1 MSLIKS
7 VATVGGFTMI
17 SRVLGFLRDI
27 LMASVLGAGP
37 VADAFFVAFRIPN
50 MFRRL
55 VAEGAFSAA
64 FIPLFARKL
73 EAEGKDIALEF
84 AGQALSILV
93 GFLLIFSALFMIFMP
108 FMMLWLAP
116 GFTPDGNR
124 FDLAVDFTRVT
135 FPYLTAMAIVA
146 LLGGVLNVF
155 YKFAAMAAAPILL
168 NIILIGCLLYGLGQT
183 ESQVGMLLAVGVAI
197 AGLAQV
203 IFLAIACWR
212 ADIAIKPGRPVFNA
226 DIKRLFR
233 LMLPGA
239 LGAGV
244 MQINILVGTIIASFL
259 ATGSISYLYYA
270 DRVYQL
276 PLGVIGIA
284 VGTALLPMLSRQL
297 RAGEEK
303 TALNSMNRAMELSL
317 LLTLPAAAALLVI
330 PEEITSVLFQHGEFT
345 PAASQSTA
353 AALLAF
359 STGLPAYVL
368 VKILAPGFFAR
379 EDTTTPV
386 IVGVLAMILNVVL
399 SLILIRFFDHVGIAL
414 ATSLSSWFNVLLLFV
429 ILRRRGHYTADTRL
443 LRRLLGILIATAIM
457 AVGLYIA
464 RENLAE
470 LFNGDLTSRIG
481 ALVSLIIGGSLLY
494 AIGIIFTGTAR
505 LKEIKSML
513 KQRPDA

>member
-1 MSLIKS
+1 MNLIKS
-7 VATVGGFTMI
+7 VATVGGYTMI

-37 VADAFFVAFRIPN
+37 VADVFLVAFRIPN

-73 EAEGKDIALEF
+73 ESEGKEMALEF
-84 AGQALSILV
+84 AGHSLSVLT

-108 FMMLWLAP
+108 VMMQFLAP
-116 GFTPDGNR
+116 GFEISGMR
-124 FDLAVDFTRVT
+124 YELAVEYTRIT

-146 LLGGVLNVF
+146 LLGGILNAF

-168 NIILIGCLLYGLGQT
+168 NIILIGSL
-183 ESQVGMLLAVGVAI
+183 LLAFNEREETVGLILCWSVAA
-197 AGLAQV
+197 AGLAQIV
-203 IFLAIACWR
+203 YLTIACWR
-212 ADIAIKPGRPVFNA
+212 SDIKVRLGRPVINK

-233 LMLPGA
+233 LMLPGM

-244 MQINILVGTIIASFL
+244 MQINILVGTIIASLL

-297 RAGEEK
+297 RSGEEK
-303 TALNSMNRAMELSL
+303 TALNSMNRAMELSM
-317 LLTLPAAAALLVI
+317 LLTLPAAAALMII
-330 PEEITSVLFQHGEFT
+330 PEEIITVLFQHGEFT
-345 PAASQSTA
+345 ETASLATA
-353 AALLAF
+353 MALLAF
-359 STGLPAYVL
+359 ATGLPAYVL

-386 IVGVLAMILNVVL
+386 VAGVLAMILNVIL
-399 SLILIRFFDHVGIAL
+399 SLVLIRYIDHVGIAV
-414 ATSLSSWFNVLLLFV
+414 ATSLSSWFNVIFLF
-429 ILRRRGHYTADTRL
+429 ITLRRRGHYTADKRL
-443 LRRLLGILIATAIM
+443 LRRLVGIILATIIM
-457 AVGLYIA
+457 AGSLYIA
-464 RENLAE
+464 RDFLDS
-470 LFNGDLTSRIG
+470 LFAGDVTNRIMALG
-481 ALVSLIIGGSLLY
+481 ALVAGGGGIYVIGVLI
-494 AIGIIFTGTAR
+494 TGAAPLTD
-505 LKEIKSML
+505 IKNML
-513 KQRPDA
+513 KRRPNA

>member
-7 VATVGGFTMI
+7 VATVGGYTMI

-73 EAEGKDIALEF
+73 ETEGKDIALEF
-84 AGQALSILV
+84 AGHAMSILV

-108 FMMLWLAP
+108 VMMLLLAP
-116 GFTPDGNR
+116 GFSPDGLR
-124 FDLAVDFTRVT
+124 FDLAVDFTRIT

-146 LLGGVLNVF
+146 LLGGILNVF

-168 NIILIGCLLYGLGQT
+168 NIILITCLLLGFGKT
-183 ESQVGMLLAVGVAI
+183 ENFVGMLLSAGVAL

-203 IFLAIACWR
+203 IFLVIACRR
-212 ADIAIKPGRPVFNA
+212 ADIRIPLARPVVNK
-226 DIKRLFR
+226 DVKRLFR

-244 MQINILVGTIIASFL
+244 MQINILVGTIIASYL

-297 RAGEEK
+297 RAGEDK
-303 TALNSMNRAMELSL
+303 TAMNSMNRAVELSM
-317 LLTLPAAAALLVI
+317 LLTLPAAAALMIV
-330 PEEITSVLFQHGEFT
+330 PREITSVLFQHGEFT
-345 PAASQSTA
+345 AAASEATA
-353 AALLAF
+353 TALFAF
-359 STGLPAYVL
+359 ATGLPAYVL

-386 IVGVLAMILNVVL
+386 IAGVLAMILNVGL
-399 SLILIRFFDHVGIAL
+399 SLVLIRYIDHVGIAL
-414 ATSLSSWFNVLLLFV
+414 ATSLSSWFNVLVLFAV
-429 ILRRRGHYTADTRL
+429 LRRRGHYAADARL
-443 LRRLLGILIATAIM
+443 LRRLVGMVVSA
-457 AVGLYIA
+457 AVMGGGLVA
-464 RENLAE
+464 SQKFLAD
-470 LFNGDLTSRIG
+470 LFNDDLVLRISG
-481 ALVSLIIGGSLLY
+481 LVALVAIGGLLY
-494 AIGIIFTGTAR
+494 AIAVLVTGAAS
-505 LKEIKSML
+505 LHEVKSML
-513 KQRPDA
+513 KRRPKT

>member
-37 VADAFFVAFRIPN
+37 VADVFLVAFRIPN

-73 EAEGKDIALEF
+73 EAEGKEMALKF
-84 AGQALSILV
+84 ASHSLSVLT

-108 FMMLWLAP
+108 VMMQFLAP
-116 GFTPDGNR
+116 GFESEGMRYT
-124 FDLAVDFTRVT
+124 LAVEYTRIT

-146 LLGGVLNVF
+146 LLGGVLNAF

-168 NIILIGCLLYGLGQT
+168 NIILIACLLFAYDKR
-183 ESQVGMLLAVGVAI
+183 EEAVGFILSWGVAA
-197 AGLAQV
+197 AGIAQV
-203 IFLAIACWR
+203 VYLAIACWR
-212 ADIAIKPGRPVFNA
+212 SDIRIPIGRPVINK

-297 RAGEEK
+297 RGGEEK
-303 TALNSMNRAMELSL
+303 TALNSMNRAVELSM
-317 LLTLPAAAALLVI
+317 LLTLPAAAALMII
-330 PEEITSVLFQHGEFT
+330 PDEIVTVLFQHGEFT
-345 PAASQSTA
+345 ETASLATA

-359 STGLPAYVL
+359 ATGLPAYVL
-368 VKILAPGFFAR
+368 VKILAPGYFAR

-386 IVGVLAMILNVVL
+386 VVGVLAMVLNVVL
-399 SLILIRFFDHVGIAL
+399 SLILIRYIDHVGIAV
-414 ATSLSSWFNVLLLFV
+414 ATSLSSWFNVILLFV
-429 ILRRRGHYTADTRL
+429 ILRKRGHYTVDTRL
-443 LRRLLGILIATAIM
+443 IRRLGGMLLATAIM
-457 AVGLYIA
+457 GGGLYIA
-464 RENLAE
+464 RDLLSGSFA
-470 LFNGDLTSRIG
+470 GDAPARIV
-481 ALVSLIIGGSLLY
+481 ALVTLVAGGGGLY
-494 AIGIIFTGTAR
+494 AIGVLVTGAAP
-505 LKEIKSML
+505 LQDIKSML
-513 KQRPDA
+513 KRRPNA